1 MYTKLNKLAIISIVC
16 FYLLFNIYISKYINV
31 LIFMMLYLLLNFFI
45 KDKINILII
54 IYLLIIVYSIFRQF
68 HLLENFTDETPNTH
82 NNMND
87 NDNNAQDVTDQIKDY
102 IVKELSDRLVK
113 KYIEKVKRERPN
125 SIYTR
130 KVKVLDLIPIKSEI
144 SRSKLDLIKKN
155 KAALKKPI
163 IITDDN
169 FIIDGHHRWYIS
181 RSNIKNTSI
190 ESNDERDFVTCIIIK
205 NNIND
210 FVRNIDEYKKEYNDN
225 ELNGFKIDHN
235 KLKIA
240 KKSIET
246 IKTNLKVIEDYN
258 NQLYKLNIV

>member
-1 MYTKLNKLAIISIVC
+1 
-16 FYLLFNIYISKYINV
+16 
-31 LIFMMLYLLLNFFI
+31 
-45 KDKINILII
+45 
-54 IYLLIIVYSIFRQF
+54 
-68 HLLENFTDETPNTH
+68 
-82 NNMND
+82 MND